1 MPFSTW
7 RFYLLAT
14 WTSVVGG
21 TSSEVSSAP
30 QVSGTRDR
38 SSSNYHL
45 KRKCPGDMRRWRGGS
60 RRLRYLSGSR
70 DEDMGEYAQTMIRGE
85 QSLTSEEDDS
95 LTESL
100 SSLSFSL
107 YGHTV
112 RGIAD
117 GGEYCS
123 TLSMSTSGSASESS
137 SQDAHR
143 RRKFLGNV
151 LQSISLE
158 QEALFSNSLD
168 DRVDFDR
175 LEELLRDL
183 EGKKVQNGKA
193 HYPGSGPGGSI
204 KTKYC
209 AHDEEID
216 YGQVEDI
223 IKNSYWS
230 LTKYNLT
237 IDVPESK
244 DGTALDLSSSIE
256 PRASKVASSQQPNV
270 SNETA
275 PKPKCKFQRLCT
287 SRIRKTGTN
296 LRSMK
301 AKSIAKVVSKITAG
315 ALKPTLVR
323 NVS

>member
-158 QEALFSNSLD
+158 QEALFSNSL
-168 DRVDFDR
+168 VTGSTSTVWKNCSET
-175 LEELLRDL
+175 L
-183 EGKKVQNGKA
+183 KA
-193 HYPGSGPGGSI
+193 
-204 KTKYC
+204 
-209 AHDEEID
+209 
-216 YGQVEDI
+216 
-223 IKNSYWS
+223 
-230 LTKYNLT
+230 
-237 IDVPESK
+237 
-244 DGTALDLSSSIE
+244 
-256 PRASKVASSQQPNV
+256 R
-270 SNETA
+270 
-275 PKPKCKFQRLCT
+275 KCKMGKRIILALALEDQSRQST
-287 SRIRKTGTN
+287 VPTTKRSTTAKSRILSRTRTG
-296 LRSMK
+296 
-301 AKSIAKVVSKITAG
+301 A
-315 ALKPTLVR
+315 
-323 NVS
+323 